1 MDLTY
6 LNDLEPTDF
15 YEAIMDLPE
24 NDSVN
29 EIRIDDN
36 LVHGCQSKVWL
47 ALVEGKILFDSDSM
61 FVKGLLTAV
70 TSQLNTIEEMQ
81 VAKLDDYEYINL
93 DKITYQR
100 MRGIDSF
107 LDRLNTLATINNSRG

>member
-1 MDLTY
+1 
-6 LNDLEPTDF
+6 
-15 YEAIMDLPE
+15 
-24 NDSVN
+24 
-29 EIRIDDN
+29 
-36 LVHGCQSKVWL
+36 
-47 ALVEGKILFDSDSM
+47 M